1 MVLGFHQI
9 AMPLEIEDE
18 LSRNGIHDRARV
30 PEDHP
35 RTVPGRARFEQR
47 IGHAGDGLHGVDAGA
62 DAGRGEPSG
71 AQVAQLAQ
79 LNKVLKAVCV
89 GKGNERGPLPRSQL
103 LGADVKYAENILT
116 AISGHSARARKS
128 TVTHLKAII
137 RGFRYRHK
145 GRNMKFQWINR
156 YQA

>member
-1 MVLGFHQI
+1 M
-9 AMPLEIEDE
+9 
-18 LSRNGIHDRARV
+18 
-30 PEDHP
+30 
-35 RTVPGRARFEQR
+35 
-47 IGHAGDGLHGVDAGA
+47 DAGP
-62 DAGRGEPSG
+62 DAGRREPHG

-89 GKGNERGPLPRSQL
+89 GKGNERGSLPRPQL
-103 LGADVKYAENILT
+103 LGADVKYAKDILT

-137 RGFRYRHK
+137 RGFRRVHK

-156 YQA
+156 YQS